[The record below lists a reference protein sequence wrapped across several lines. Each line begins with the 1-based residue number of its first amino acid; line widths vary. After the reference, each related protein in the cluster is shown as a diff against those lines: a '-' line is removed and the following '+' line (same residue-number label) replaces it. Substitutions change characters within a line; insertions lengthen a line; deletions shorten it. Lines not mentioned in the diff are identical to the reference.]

1 MNNDRARQVG
11 RVLVIAMDDQLLA
24 RTREELG
31 ATTHQLAEKEGFDL
45 KYVYN
50 KKKVRQ
56 CAE

>member
-11 RVLVIAMDDQLLA
+11 RVLVIAMDDQLLV

-45 KYVYN
+45 KYFYN

>member
-1 MNNDRARQVG
+1 MIELDRS
-11 RVLVIAMDDQLLA
+11 DDQLLA

-45 KYVYN
+45 KYFYN

>member
-45 KYVYN
+45 KYFYN

>member
-11 RVLVIAMDDQLLA
+11 QVLVIAMDDQLLA

-45 KYVYN
+45 KYFYN